1 MLAIRLQRIG
11 KKNRPSYRVV
21 VSEKSRDLYGKQLEI
36 LGNYDPVAQ
45 PKTVNLKEDR
55 IKHWISVGAQP
66 SPTVH
71 NILVTNKVIEG
82 KKVQSWKAKKK
93 ATADGADSTDSAE
106 KKATADGADSTDSAE
121 KKDPPKAD
129 EGEEKKDPP
138 KADEEK
144 ESPKA
149 EDKSK

>member
-106 KKATADGADSTDSAE
+106 KK
-121 KKDPPKAD
+121 DPPKAD